1 MQTTLELNVAEGEED
16 EPTTPNQYFQ
26 SLFPSHTA
34 QFGSAFL
41 QLRETEAGKTR
52 VNPISI
58 NLDFFASI
66 LSDSRIGLSVVYFE
80 PEMQFYYNSAFQPV
94 FKPTSSEKLQSL
106 YRGLLMKAAQS
117 FTKDVNILNLF
128 VEFRSDKI
136 AKAVV
141 QRAKSIL
148 AADSSFF
155 SPTSPN
161 QRIRGVEMVERVARR
176 FVDEVL
182 SAEPGQILKLGDA
195 YAVFR
200 GLLKERDLP
209 DIKRSD
215 FKAVV
220 VPLIKDQFNVCLRND
235 LAGAGVRGWKG
246 VAIQSLPGR
255 N

>member
-16 EPTTPNQYFQ
+16 EPITPNSYFQ

-66 LSDSRIGLSVVYFE
+66 ISDPALGLSVVYFE

-128 VEFRSDKI
+128 VEFRSDKT

-155 SPTSPN
+155 SATSPN
-161 QRIRGVEMVERVARR
+161 QRIRGVEMVERVARK

-182 SAEPGQILKLGDA
+182 SSEPGQILRINDA
-195 YAVFR
+195 FAVFR
-200 GLLKERDLP
+200 QLLKERELP

-235 LAGAGVRGWKG
+235 LGGSGRGWKG
-246 VAIQSLPGR
+246 VKLLPV
-255 N
+255 